1 MLDLLEPDIGGQVQA
16 ATLQTI
22 VCALVDEWDSIR
34 VFPHLPH
41 LPTIDIRGSIGIR
54 IHHRLVQKERHH
66 SCRPVPFSI
75 SQQTSNASVKILEF
89 LYFYLIP
96 EPALPIS
103 SLQCPPSSNSS
114 SSESSGS
121 DSSSS
126 STGRPPKILRRTT
139 EEKKGIVGKLLGD
152 EKGVEGLVRDLQEF
166 RPFGD
171 IG

>member
-1 MLDLLEPDIGGQVQA
+1 VLLDLLEPDIGEQVQA

-22 VCALVDEWDSIR
+22 VCALVDEWDNIR
-34 VFPHLPH
+34 VAWLVAS
-41 LPTIDIRGSIGIR
+41 LTIDIRGAFWIGINNWIIQKKGHKSR
-54 IHHRLVQKERHH
+54 RSVIHILRCTNL
-66 SCRPVPFSI
+66 
-75 SQQTSNASVKILEF
+75 SVKILEF

-96 EPALPIS
+96 EPSLPKS
-103 SLQCPPSSNSS
+103 ASPASS
-114 SSESSGS
+114 SSENSSGRSSGS

-126 STGRPPKILRRTT
+126 SSGIPPIIRRTT
-139 EEKKGIVGKLLGD
+139 EEKKGMVGKLVGG